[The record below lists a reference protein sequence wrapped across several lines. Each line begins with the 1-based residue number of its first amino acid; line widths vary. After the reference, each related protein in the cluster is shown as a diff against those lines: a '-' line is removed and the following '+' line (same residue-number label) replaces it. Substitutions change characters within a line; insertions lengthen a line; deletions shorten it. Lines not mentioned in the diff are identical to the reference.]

1 MRLCTQSW
9 KTSFFTCRL
18 LIASLHRELR
28 SLSTHMHSADCA
40 VTQKVRATITPLH
53 REQRATLFTGRALNM
68 SLNRELKSIANR
80 MQSADR
86 VTCRTLIA
94 PLHRELKS
102 ISVFRRSSICRP
114 SGRMHHVYGSY
125 GLAGPI
131 CLMHYNMHQMGL
143 QAEHMKAR
151 YASGTIILP

>member
-1 MRLCTQSW
+1 
-9 KTSFFTCRL
+9 L
-18 LIASLHRELR
+18 LTASLHRELR

-53 REQRATLFTGRALNM
+53 REHRATLFTGRALNM

-94 PLHRELKS
+94 PLHRDLKS
-102 ISVFRRSSICRP
+102 ISVLTWLTTERLTGLLGEPGGAQRP
-114 SGRMHHVYGSY
+114 SSVAPRCELAQSVVGSAHVNPVSPTTRSPGSVQ
-125 GLAGPI
+125 G
-131 CLMHYNMHQMGL
+131 
-143 QAEHMKAR
+143 EK
-151 YASGTIILP
+151 